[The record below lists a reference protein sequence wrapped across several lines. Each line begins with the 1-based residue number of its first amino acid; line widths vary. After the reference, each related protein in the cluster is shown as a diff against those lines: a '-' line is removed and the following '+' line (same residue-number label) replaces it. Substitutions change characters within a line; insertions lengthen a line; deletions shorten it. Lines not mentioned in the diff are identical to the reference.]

1 MRSGGFPCR
10 YGGCDV
16 RFAVTEQ
23 GSMNALMAAS
33 AERSAHEIE
42 AHAYTHVRLDDVIK
56 KPSWAIRRTPVAP
69 KP

>member
-16 RFAVTEQ
+16 RFVVTEQ
-23 GSMNALMAAS
+23 GSMPALMAAS
-33 AERSAHEIE
+33 AERTTHEVDAHG
-42 AHAYTHVRLDDVIK
+42 YRHVRLDEVVK
-56 KPSWAIRRTPVAP
+56 KPSWAIRKPVTP

>member
-16 RFAVTEQ
+16 RFVVTEQ
-23 GSMNALMAAS
+23 GSMPALMAAS
-33 AERSAHEIE
+33 AERTTHEVDV
-42 AHAYTHVRLDDVIK
+42 HDYRHVRLDEVVK
-56 KPSWAIRRTPVAP
+56 KPSWAIRKPVAP